1 MPLFIYQ
8 MIREYKQI
16 DTSKILNII
25 NDASLKYKG
34 VIPNDCWKEPY
45 MSEQELI
52 DEFIDG
58 VRIYGYHQNNTLI
71 GVIGVQEVK
80 DVILIRHAY
89 TLSSYQNIGAGS
101 ALIEYLLKKNQNSR
115 LLVGTWKDAT
125 WAIQFYQK
133 FGFILH
139 SKEETTLLLK
149 KYWKIPTE
157 QIENSVVLERC

>member
-1 MPLFIYQ
+1 
-8 MIREYKQI
+8 MIREYKQS

-45 MSEQELI
+45 MSEQELL
-52 DEFIDG
+52 DEFSDR
-58 VRIYGYHQNNTLI
+58 VRMYGYHQNDKLI

-89 TLSSYQNIGAGS
+89 TLSSYQNRGAGS
-101 ALIEYLLKKNQNSR
+101 ALIEYLLKKNQDSR

-133 FGFILH
+133 FDFIIH
-139 SKEETTLLLK
+139 TKEETTLLLK
-149 KYWKIPTE
+149 KYWKIPTK
-157 QIENSVVLERC
+157 QIENSVVLERY